1 MQIIEELISKEES
14 EDIVNSF
21 HEHLPIQ
28 MEGSGRIRGKE
39 IKVIKKKP
47 PIVPYKSVIDK
58 LKELRV
64 VRHPLKKLKIIF
76 EAKQLI
82 T

>member
-1 MQIIEELISKEES
+1 MQIIDEVFSKEES

-21 HEHLPIQ
+21 HEHLPIL
-28 MEGSGRIRGKE
+28 MDGSGRIRGKE
-39 IKVIKKKP
+39 IRLIKKTPK
-47 PIVPYKSVIDK
+47 IVPYKSVIEK
-58 LKELRV
+58 LKELRI

>member
-1 MQIIEELISKEES
+1 MCVTNGLTR
-14 EDIVNSF
+14 V
-21 HEHLPIQ
+21 
-28 MEGSGRIRGKE
+28 GSGCIRGKE
-39 IKVIKKKP
+39 LGGLRKKQ
-47 PIVPYKSVIDK
+47 IDNVPYKSVIDK

-82 T
+82 TKEVDSFH